1 MQLNHLYGMP
11 PHFGQY
17 ISYYTASFC
26 HGYMGAWPTYGIC
39 PYQPA
44 GALDNPVYAEKKTN
58 KTNEKSAKIMKKG
71 DNLHQGMDTIT
82 NYVAK

>member
-1 MQLNHLYGMP
+1 MQLNRLYGMP
-11 PHFGQY
+11 PHFGLY

-26 HGYMGAWPTYGIC
+26 HGYMGAGPTYGIR

-44 GALDNPVYAEKKTN
+44 GALDNPGYAEKKQT
-58 KTNEKSAKIMKKG
+58 KLKKKMPKIMKKC